1 MSYSIIFDYRLGAK
15 KPTKEFQIS
24 EFDKE
29 MIKKGKLLGKS
40 WNEEWQQYKN
50 TEKSLQKEFSKEE
63 TNKAKDILG
72 F

>member
-1 MSYSIIFDYRLGAK
+1 M
-15 KPTKEFQIS
+15 PKEFQIS

-29 MIKKGKLLGKS
+29 MIKKGKLLDKS
-40 WNEEWQQYKN
+40 WNEEWNEYKN
-50 TEKSLQKEFSKEE
+50 TEKSLQKLFSNEE